1 MSNGAEN
8 THTEIQ
14 HEHSVAAEPIAK
26 LDGFIITNSLL
37 TSWVV
42 VILVI
47 ALCIVIRKN
56 IKKVPGKIQNA
67 FEMIVEGFL
76 GIFDS
81 LTGSREKSIK
91 FFPFIFAFF
100 IFILLN
106 NWMGLIPGV
115 GSIGQIIKEG
125 GEKFF
130 VPYIRGGTADMNTTL
145 ALALIGVAASHVFGV
160 IYVGFWNYINRF
172 INIEAIR
179 EIPKKIK
186 QEPTVLLVNP
196 IKIFTGFIELI
207 SEIAKVASLSF
218 RLFGNIFAGEVL
230 LAFMAGILAFGLPL
244 PFMFLEVLVG
254 LIQALIFAMLVLTY
268 LVIMT
273 SLEEH

>member
-26 LDGFIITNSLL
+26 LDGFTITNSLL
-37 TSWVV
+37 TSWIV

-145 ALALIGVAASHVFGV
+145 ALALIGVAASHIFGV